1 MKNFF
6 VLALITLTISGCAT
20 MKTKAVP
27 QPTPSPTPEPAFS
40 VTLTPQELAD
50 AFEYRDQKI
59 SQQLEQL
66 RKDFLDVE
74 KRIISLRNQISKQ
87 VKDCLCPGE
96 MK

>member
-6 VLALITLTISGCAT
+6 LATVLITLTTGCAT
-20 MKTKAVP
+20 LKKKPSPA
-27 QPTPSPTPEPAFS
+27 PTPTPEPQFS

-59 SQQLEQL
+59 SQQLDQL
-66 RKDFLDVE
+66 RKDFLEIE